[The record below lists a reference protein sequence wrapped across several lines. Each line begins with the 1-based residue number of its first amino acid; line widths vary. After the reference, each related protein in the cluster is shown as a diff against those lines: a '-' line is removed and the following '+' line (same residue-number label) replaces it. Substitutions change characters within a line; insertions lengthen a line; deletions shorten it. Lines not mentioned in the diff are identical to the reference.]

1 MSLLNAMKV
10 GDFFY
15 VWVDSIA
22 VDSDGG
28 RHHVQKLF
36 PLPFARGVFAVRGE
50 QSKVPAALA
59 GQYLTDR
66 WGISFDEVLKTFPT
80 LLQKC
85 HDELADH
92 LQDRAGLEAVG
103 QEIVLV
109 GWSDERNAPVCMLAL
124 REAGQSVFYFT
135 EKPTGFVSPDPGH
148 DPSQQQRKENIMR
161 TVWDIASAQS
171 IQERRLDPSV
181 SIGGHVTVAV
191 VGQRQVHL
199 WNIGDA

>member
-1 MSLLNAMKV
+1 MPIGAFV
-10 GDFFY
+10 Y

-22 VDSDGG
+22 VADDGG

-66 WGISFDEVLKTFPT
+66 WGISFDEVLKTFPA

-92 LQDRAGLEAVG
+92 LQDRTGLEAAA
-103 QEIVLV
+103 QEIVLA
-109 GWSDERNAPVCMLAL
+109 GWSEERNAPVCMLA
-124 REAGQSVFYFT
+124 RRNAGEPTFEFV
-135 EKPTGFVSPDPGH
+135 EKPKGFVSPDPGH

-161 TVWDIASAQS
+161 YVWDIASAQS
-171 IQERRLDPSV
+171 IQERRRDPSV

-191 VGQRQVHL
+191 VGQKQVHL